1 MSVSLI
7 DGHID
12 REKQKHLIYI
22 PKDGNYVE
30 ILGYK
35 IDGFESFEVFCEH
48 LNKYAEMEEE
58 INRKNEQIEA
68 LIAGQETL
76 QKALN
81 EKLEENA
88 DLSIKLEKWL
98 DKYNEKNI
106 EIVKLS
112 HNIQS
117 AKSEAV
123 KEFADLAIKR
133 ICENVTPIPQ
143 QKYLISM
150 CIQEIDNLVK
160 EMVGE
165 K

>member
-1 MSVSLI
+1 MKDNEIIKVLERCSDGTGKGIIKATLDLI
-7 DGHID
+7 
-12 REKQKHLIYI
+12 KS
-22 PKDGNYVE
+22 KD
-30 ILGYK
+30 
-35 IDGFESFEVFCEH
+35 
-48 LNKYAEMEEE
+48 
-58 INRKNEQIEA
+58 EQIEA

-81 EKLEENA
+81 EKSEENA

-112 HNIQS
+112 HNIQT

-123 KEFADLAIKR
+123 KEFADLVVKN
-133 ICENVTPIPQ
+133 ICEKVTPIPQ
-143 QKYLISM
+143 QKYLINM
-150 CIQEIDNLVK
+150 CIQEIENTKK

-165 K
+165 G